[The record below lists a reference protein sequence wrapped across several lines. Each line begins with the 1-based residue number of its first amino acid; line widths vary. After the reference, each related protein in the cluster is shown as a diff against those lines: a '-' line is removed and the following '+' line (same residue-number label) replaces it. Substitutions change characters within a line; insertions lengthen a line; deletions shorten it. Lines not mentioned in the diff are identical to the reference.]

1 MNEIME
7 KTRELGE
14 LIQNSE
20 EMKNVKNA
28 EILQENDDKAQEL
41 LKEFNMQRMNLARDM
56 QNNKISQE
64 EAIKQNNEAFEKMLK
79 ESESIKKYI
88 DAKHEFDSLV
98 NQVNQVLNF
107 YITGQD
113 PNCTHNCSTCGGLP
127 LKAIIYVCRDVCGGK
142 IEKTINI
149 KL

>member
-41 LKEFNMQRMNLARDM
+41 LKESNMQRMNLARDM

-64 EAIKQNNEAFEKMLK
+64 EAIKQNNEAFEKMLE

-113 PNCTHNCSTCGGLP
+113 PNCTHNCSTCGG
-127 LKAIIYVCRDVCGGK
+127 CH
-142 IEKTINI
+142 
-149 KL
+149 

>member
-20 EMKNVKNA
+20 EMKKAKNA
-28 EILQENDDKAQEL
+28 EILQGNNDEAQEL
-41 LKEFNMQRMNLARDM
+41 LREFNLQRMNLARDM
-56 QNNKISQE
+56 QNKVISRE
-64 EAIKQNNEAFEKMLK
+64 EAVKKNNEAFEAMLEK
-79 ESESIKKYI
+79 SEVIKNYI
-88 DAKHEFDSLV
+88 EAKQEFDAMV

-113 PNCTHNCSTCGGLP
+113 PNCTHDCSSCGG
-127 LKAIIYVCRDVCGGK
+127 CH
-142 IEKTINI
+142 
-149 KL
+149 